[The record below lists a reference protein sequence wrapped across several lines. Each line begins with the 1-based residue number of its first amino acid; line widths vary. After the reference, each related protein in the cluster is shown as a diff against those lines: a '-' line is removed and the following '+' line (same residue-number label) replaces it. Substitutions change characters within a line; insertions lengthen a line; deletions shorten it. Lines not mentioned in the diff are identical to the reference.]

1 MKRIEIRV
9 AEVPDSSQIL
19 SFIKELA
26 IYQKAGGQ
34 VEATVE
40 SIE

>member
-26 IYQKAGGQ
+26 IDEKAGGQ
-34 VEATVE
+34 VEVTVE